1 MLTDDA
7 VSSSAAAALNCELP
21 CRESWDRVSEGEWLG
36 DDMSS
41 QFPAQSSSLQ
51 TFNLLS
57 FLPPVDLAL
66 QLFFNSL
73 QTFLKNPLSYCTLT
87 VLVVFNKESSASNNS
102 WVQPF
107 LLDSAAIVFGTIRS
121 RSFLQK
127 LVTPLRP
134 SIPRHYSSFRLGK
147 PLVWLQNHFVRLSR
161 SNLQPRA
168 AAATSG
174 IRASICSDEQTSLQS
189 WRLPEQFH

>member
-1 MLTDDA
+1 MWTDDA
-7 VSSSAAAALNCELP
+7 VSSSAAAAPNWELP

-51 TFNLLS
+51 NFNLLS
-57 FLPPVDLAL
+57 FPPPFDLAP
-66 QLFFNSL
+66 QRFFNSL

-107 LLDSAAIVFGTIRS
+107 CLTPLQ
-121 RSFLQK
+121 SFLEQFVVVRFFK
-127 LVTPLRP
+127 NSSLLCVLQFLGTTRP
-134 SIPRHYSSFRLGK
+134 SVLG
-147 PLVWLQNHFVRLSR
+147 
-161 SNLQPRA
+161 NLWYGSE
-168 AAATSG
+168 T
-174 IRASICSDEQTSLQS
+174 TL
-189 WRLPEQFH
+189 